1 VPRPTRSHRRHR
13 RPPVPP
19 AGLVLH
25 SPDEALQVVLAAAAS
40 PPEMETI
47 VLLLDDQHRGATCL
61 VCQGAA
67 YAEQVA
73 ALVPVL
79 VEAAAGAPALAAV
92 ALASVRPGHGIA
104 LAPHDEAAF
113 AAMRRDLAEAQ
124 VDLLDWF
131 VLDGDLI
138 ASVAELTG
146 ACWRWPAAE
155 PRW

>member
-1 VPRPTRSHRRHR
+1 
-13 RPPVPP
+13 
-19 AGLVLH
+19 
-25 SPDEALQVVLAAAAS
+25 VV
-40 PPEMETI
+40 
-47 VLLLDDQHRGATCL
+47 
-61 VCQGAA
+61 
-67 YAEQVA
+67 
-73 ALVPVL
+73 
-79 VEAAAGAPALAAV
+79 
-92 ALASVRPGHGIA
+92 LASVRPGHGIA